1 MCLLSSFVLLCAV
14 QDGGTQKRL
23 VHFNDTSITTVTVFA
38 TGAEVTRLV
47 PLEAPVVGNMTIV
60 LVGLPAQLDE
70 GSVRVTADDEKLHV
84 REVSEEQQDFKA
96 DSSEAAQERV
106 AGARSELNAAQANKT
121 RIQFQRTN
129 LELYLKARLVGLR
142 ASTSAR
148 ATLRNRSTS
157 TSASN
162 LTLTR
167 TRTRTRAPTLTR
179 TLTLTLS
186 RRAWPRSTRSWT
198 RRASCDTRKAELA
211 RAEAALAPT
220 LRRAVVVVAEAGTC
234 APGGSD
240 AGGGD
245 AGHSSLLVRYRCAA
259 WLGELGRLPQP

>member
-70 GSVRVTADDEKLHV
+70 GSVRVTADAETLHV
-84 REVSEEQQDFKA
+84 REVSEEQHDGKP

-129 LELYLKARLVGLR
+129 LELYLKARLVTGSG
-142 ASTSAR
+142 ASTI
-148 ATLRNRSTS
+148 
-157 TSASN
+157 SASDAAESLDFYEAHNPNPNPNPNPN
-162 LTLTR
+162 LAQPQDVQHAVLAAQR
-167 TRTRTRAPTLTR
+167 DRALEALR
-179 TLTLTLS
+179 VAL
-186 RRAWPRSTRSWT
+186 
-198 RRASCDTRKAELA
+198 ELLLGV
-211 RAEAALAPT
+211 AAL
-220 LRRAVVVVAEAGTC
+220 LHVVGAVLVQAHL
-234 APGGSD
+234 
-240 AGGGD
+240 GGG
-245 AGHSSLLVRYRCAA
+245 G
-259 WLGELGRLPQP
+259 GGG